1 MLFELS
7 WSHKLFAV
15 IFQSIFGIV
24 LVKLNLSKDIN
35 TKSSKIMYNL
45 LSECFLVFSIVPY
58 LIENYVLKKDYLKN
72 KSVQCK
78 TVDGYSTDSKIKIGF
93 ICLFTSI
100 VKFFYALLFYYYLLE
115 IANDETRDLLL
126 NVYIIP
132 SVIIMIFLRKFIL
145 HREYYRH
152 HIITILIISGI
163 SILLTCIN
171 LILYR
176 LGNSSSENFKYLLFS
191 SLLFVFVTLM
201 YIIYKYTYEYYYIN
215 LHLFNAIEAG
225 LICIYTFIFY
235 FIKIHKED
243 EEKDQMFKHFGK
255 FLIACFANLI
265 INTLIKYIIY
275 VYNEMYALI
284 PLYIEIIYNIVDYLG
299 KDEYER
305 DINSFFKY
313 LLFII
318 QIVLYVLSILFV
330 GIFFEIIIVHRW
342 DLEKNTKKY
351 LKKIEI
357 KEITPSSQDSQSSM
371 ISN

>member
-1 MLFELS
+1 
-7 WSHKLFAV
+7 
-15 IFQSIFGIV
+15 
-24 LVKLNLSKDIN
+24 
-35 TKSSKIMYNL
+35 
-45 LSECFLVFSIVPY
+45 
-58 LIENYVLKKDYLKN
+58 
-72 KSVQCK
+72 
-78 TVDGYSTDSKIKIGF
+78 
-93 ICLFTSI
+93 
-100 VKFFYALLFYYYLLE
+100 
-115 IANDETRDLLL
+115 
-126 NVYIIP
+126 
-132 SVIIMIFLRKFIL
+132 
-145 HREYYRH
+145 
-152 HIITILIISGI
+152 
-163 SILLTCIN
+163 
-171 LILYR
+171 
-176 LGNSSSENFKYLLFS
+176 
-191 SLLFVFVTLM
+191 M

-284 PLYIEIIYNIVDYLG
+284 PLYIEIIYNIIDYFG
-299 KDEYER
+299 KDDYER
-305 DINSFFKY
+305 DVPKFFKF

-318 QIVLYVLSILFV
+318 QLVLYALSILFV
-330 GIFFEIIIVHRW
+330 GIFFEIIIIHKW